1 MGLREVY
8 FPRPAPHT
16 AHRTPHTA
24 HHTQP
29 LRPNT
34 SQQVRNLPLFTPVL
48 YLPPYRCS
56 KCRPRRSSN
65 SLIVPLRRTLSNSTL
80 LFKQHEGERTHGA
93 KRRQTRRQTAV
104 RGGAS
109 RGGLPHTRTE
119 QVPLP
124 PERAAS
130 STDTRAH
137 THTHMSFSG
146 QNTQQKTKQ
155 PLRPTQ
161 KRGRGERKG
170 DRGHFLPTIEP

>member
-8 FPRPAPHT
+8 FPRPA
-16 AHRTPHTA
+16 PHTA

-65 SLIVPLRRTLSNSTL
+65 SLIVPLRRTLSTSTL
-80 LFKQHEGERTHGA
+80 LLNSTKARERTHGA
-93 KRRQTRRQTAV
+93 KRRQTRRQPAV

-119 QVPLP
+119 QVPLH

-137 THTHMSFSG
+137 THTYVL
-146 QNTQQKTKQ
+146 
-155 PLRPTQ
+155 LRTEHPTENQ
-161 KRGRGERKG
+161 TTAETHAKKGTGGKKR
-170 DRGHFLPTIEP
+170 

>member
-93 KRRQTRRQTAV
+93 KRRQTRRQPAV

-119 QVPLP
+119 QVPLH

-137 THTHMSFSG
+137 THTYVLLRTEHPTE
-146 QNTQQKTKQ
+146 TQTTAETHAKKGTGGK
-155 PLRPTQ
+155 
-161 KRGRGERKG
+161 KR
-170 DRGHFLPTIEP
+170 

>member
-93 KRRQTRRQTAV
+93 KRRQTRRQPAV
-104 RGGAS
+104 RGSAS
-109 RGGLPHTRTE
+109 TPYTYRTSASTPRTSCVIDRHTRT
-119 QVPLP
+119 
-124 PERAAS
+124 
-130 STDTRAH
+130 H
-137 THTHMSFSG
+137 THICPSQDRTP
-146 QNTQQKTKQ
+146 N
-155 PLRPTQ
+155 
-161 KRGRGERKG
+161 RKPNN
-170 DRGHFLPTIEP
+170 R